1 MKNIVIFFFVLFA
14 QLAFAQKFP
23 VHYKIVQTNVNDD
36 SSKQMTLY
44 VSVHESRNANKQQ
57 QLELSLDGIEEIDL
71 KDQSVNFSTFKT
83 DKLSDEL
90 GISSNYR
97 NFIISYINYPLNTK
111 DNILVQDTAAFNQKL
126 RKIIDEFNLVLTK
139 DEVFLIN
146 NEYNNLFHNVYFN
159 DFANVK
165 PEQLKQSEFQLGNQI
180 YKIKER
186 NRRSWL
192 VESTNS
198 KDSLITSEIR
208 FDPKSKYIIAKTLKI
223 EGSSSSEG
231 KTFNSRQI
239 TEVTR
244 DEGAKVEKLD
254 LQFSNM
260 LLKGSYRSRYFKN
273 NQDVDSV
280 KFAQYISDYGKE
292 FGSDPNYLKII
303 LPTYQT
309 MEDYDSY
316 NQLLLQVPSKILA
329 NTYHLSNKV
338 GIDELN
344 MEDFLETTTLL
355 SDDRLY
361 DFLQSGLSQGIKS
374 NTQNEMDRMDAIF
387 TKLTDREKR
396 FIRPMKVWATYK
408 ESSDNQAIQKGIDE
422 LFAMDDAEW
431 KDGNAGRYIILLTQK
446 QFTNGRT
453 DLEDYKKLEKR
464 LAVLAEDKAK
474 DKGLINKAHLAFVNF
489 SMFEALK
496 NKDSE
501 LGWKYLKNAYDLSP
515 KGNVDYEYQS
525 YYDNFFTGSKKD
537 YSEDYLAE
545 LSKRSGKDTV
555 LKEYISEFT
564 KAPAKSFAML
574 KQFYHENY
582 DKAGFS
588 SFLKADVFPKLEN
601 APAFLL
607 KDLAGKEVAP
617 SHFAGKWTFID
628 FWGTWCGPCV
638 AELPEFNSLY
648 EKKYALMEDK
658 LKILT
663 ISCYD
668 READLKNFIS
678 KNKYSFPVLIS
689 DGKVQSD
696 YKIEG
701 YPTKVLISPEGKMIP
716 IAFDQDWKSLV
727 EEFVSL

>member
-1 MKNIVIFFFVLFA
+1 MKNIAIFFFVLFA
-14 QLAFAQKFP
+14 QLAFAQKYP
-23 VHYKIVQTNVNDD
+23 IHYKIVQTNVNDN
-36 SSKQMTLY
+36 SSTQMKLY

-83 DKLSDEL
+83 DKLSDGL
-90 GISSNYR
+90 DISSNYK
-97 NFIISYINYPLNTK
+97 NFIISYINYPLKTQ
-111 DNILVQDTAAFNQKL
+111 DNIVVQDTAAFNQKL

-146 NEYNNLFHNVYFN
+146 NEYNNLFRNVYFN
-159 DFANVK
+159 DFPNVK
-165 PEQLKQSEFQLGNQI
+165 LEQLKQAVFQLGDQI

-186 NRRSWL
+186 NRKAWL
-192 VESTNS
+192 VERTNI

-223 EGSSSSEG
+223 EGSSTFEG
-231 KTFNSRQI
+231 KVYNSSQK

-254 LQFSNM
+254 HQFSNM

-273 NQDVDSV
+273 NQDVDSA
-280 KFAQYISDYGKE
+280 KFAQYINDYGKE

-316 NQLLLQVPSKILA
+316 NQLLMQVPSKILA

-338 GIDELN
+338 GIDELDI
-344 MEDFLETTTLL
+344 EDFLETTTLL
-355 SDDRLY
+355 SDNRLY
-361 DFLQSGLSQGIKS
+361 DFLQSGLSQGVKS

-396 FIRPMKVWATYK
+396 FIGPMKVWSTYK
-408 ESSDNQAIQKGIDE
+408 GSSDNQAIQKVIDE
-422 LFAMDDAEW
+422 MFALNDNEW
-431 KDGNAGRYIILLTQK
+431 KDGNVGRYIILLVQK
-446 QFTNGRT
+446 QFVNGRT
-453 DLEDYKKLEKR
+453 DTEEYKKLEKR
-464 LAVLAEDKAK
+464 LAVLAEDKVK
-474 DKGLINKAHLAFVNF
+474 DKRLISKAHLAFVNL
-489 SMFEALK
+489 SLFETLK
-496 NKDSE
+496 DKDPK
-501 LGWKYLKNAYDLSP
+501 LGAIYLKKAYDLSS
-515 KGNVDYEYQS
+515 KGNNEYEYQS
-525 YYDNFFTGSKKD
+525 YYDNVFTGAKKD
-537 YSEDYLAE
+537 YSQIYLAE
-545 LSKRSGKDTV
+545 LGKRLGKDSV
-555 LKEYISEFT
+555 LKEYISEFA
-564 KAPAKSFAML
+564 KSPAKSFSML

-588 SFLKADVFPKLEN
+588 SFLKAEVFPKLEN
-601 APAFLL
+601 APSFLL
-607 KDLAGKEVAP
+607 KDLAGQEVAP
-617 SHFAGKWTFID
+617 SHFEGKWTFID

-668 READLKNFIS
+668 QEAELKNFIS
-678 KNKYSFPVLIS
+678 KNKFSFPVLIS
-689 DGKVQSD
+689 DGKVQTD
-696 YKIEG
+696 YKITG
-701 YPTKVLISPEGKMIP
+701 YPSKVLISPEGKMIP
-716 IAFDQDWKSLV
+716 IEFGQDWKSLV